1 MNAKKKT
8 KEPELEKKPIIGSE
22 QVQASQI
29 NKPLVVSII
38 GIIIIILVFIIID
51 SMQAPQETH
60 QSSGPAP
67 KQQGVGLKAS
77 AIKQEVKDLPG
88 SYQDGAQINKIL
100 HRDFKPRK
108 TGVLIALKHELDI
121 LKQSQ
126 AALKAQLAT
135 LQAKDKKLKDPY
147 SKADEEAM
155 DNTEVFFGGG
165 MPPYIPPD
173 QKKEAAKDAKPGS
186 AAYSS
191 YASQNMQEQKDKFY
205 SEQPKMDVYNKD
217 RVQYPISKYILQ
229 AGTVFPAILQTRL
242 NSDNPGV
249 VMARISTDVYDSI
262 SGKYLLLPKG
272 SKLLGQYNSK
282 VSPGQSR
289 LQVKF
294 LRLIRPDGSSISL
307 PSQPGMNTF
316 GVSGFQD
323 TVNSH
328 WGSIIGAAALM
339 AVFDIPNIIAQN
351 EMNSAALAAG
361 SSGGTSVNYSAG
373 GLQAFSQSTQNIGQQ
388 LVQQQMKVQPT
399 LTVHAGYLFSAFVT
413 KDIVMPPYGAAY

>member
-8 KEPELEKKPIIGSE
+8 KDPGIDNKPIIGSA

-29 NKPLVVSII
+29 NKPLVFSII
-38 GIIIIILVFIIID
+38 GIIIVILFFIIID
-51 SMQAPQETH
+51 SMQAPQKTH
-60 QSSGPAP
+60 RSSGPAP
-67 KQQGVGLKAS
+67 KKQGVGLKAS
-77 AIKQEVKDLPG
+77 AIKQEVKALPG
-88 SYQDGAQINKIL
+88 SYHDGAEINRIL
-100 HRDFKPRK
+100 HRDFKPRSS
-108 TGVLIALKHELDI
+108 GLPAGLMRELNT
-121 LKQSQ
+121 LKQAQ
-126 AALKAQLAT
+126 ALLKEQLAK
-135 LQAKDKKLKDPY
+135 LQDKAKKPKSMY
-147 SKADEEAM
+147 SKDDEKAM
-155 DNTEVFFGGG
+155 DSTEVFFGGG
-165 MPPYIPPD
+165 FPPYVPPD
-173 QKKEAAKDAKPGS
+173 KKKEAAKDAKPGS

-323 TVNSH
+323 TVNN
-328 WGSIIGAAALM
+328 
-339 AVFDIPNIIAQN
+339 F
-351 EMNSAALAAG
+351 
-361 SSGGTSVNYSAG
+361 
-373 GLQAFSQSTQNIGQQ
+373 AF
-388 LVQQQMKVQPT
+388 
-399 LTVHAGYLFSAFVT
+399 AFYFHV
-413 KDIVMPPYGAAY
+413 

>member
-8 KEPELEKKPIIGSE
+8 KEPGIENKPIIGSE

-29 NKPLVVSII
+29 NKPLVFSII
-38 GIIIIILVFIIID
+38 GIIIIILFFIIID
-51 SMQAPQETH
+51 SMQAPQKTH
-60 QSSGPAP
+60 RSSGPAP
-67 KQQGVGLKAS
+67 KKQGEGLKAS
-77 AIKQEVKDLPG
+77 AIKQEVKALPG
-88 SYQDGAQINKIL
+88 SYHDGAEINRIL

-108 TGVLIALKHELDI
+108 PSISVALKRELNA
-121 LKQSQ
+121 LKQAQ
-126 AALKAQLAT
+126 ALLKEQLAQLE
-135 LQAKDKKLKDPY
+135 AKAKKPKDMYTQEDKR
-147 SKADEEAM
+147 AM
-155 DNTEVFFGGG
+155 DSTEVFFSGG

-173 QKKEAAKDAKPGS
+173 RKKEAAKDAKPGS

-205 SEQPKMDVYNKD
+205 SGQPKMDVYNKD
-217 RVQYPISKYILQ
+217 RVQYPVSKYILQ

-249 VMARISTDVYDSI
+249 VMARVTTDVYDSI
-262 SGKYLLLPKG
+262 TGQYLLLPKG

-316 GVSGFQD
+316 GVSGFED
-323 TVNSH
+323 TVNNH

-339 AVFDIPNIIAQN
+339 AVFDIPNIISQQQMDNRNMA
-351 EMNSAALAAG
+351 SGAG
-361 SSGGTSVNYSAG
+361 GYSTNYSAG
-373 GLQAFSQSTQNIGQQ
+373 GMQAFSQSTQNIGQQ

-413 KDIVMPPYGAAY
+413 KDVVMPPYGAAP

>member
-1 MNAKKKT
+1 MNANKKT
-8 KEPELEKKPIIGSE
+8 KDPGIDNKPIIGSA

-29 NKPLVVSII
+29 NKPLVFSII
-38 GIIIIILVFIIID
+38 GIIIVILFFIIID
-51 SMQAPQETH
+51 SMQAPQKTH
-60 QSSGPAP
+60 RSSGPAP
-67 KQQGVGLKAS
+67 KKQGVGLKAS
-77 AIKQEVKDLPG
+77 AIKQEVKALPG
-88 SYQDGAQINKIL
+88 SYHDGAEINRIL

-108 TGVLIALKHELDI
+108 PSISVALKRELNA
-121 LKQSQ
+121 LKQAQ
-126 AALKAQLAT
+126 ALLKEQLAK
-135 LQAKDKKLKDPY
+135 LQDKAKKPKSMY
-147 SKADEEAM
+147 SKDDEKAM
-155 DNTEVFFGGG
+155 DSTEVFFGGG
-165 MPPYIPPD
+165 FPPYVPPD
-173 QKKEAAKDAKPGS
+173 KKKEAAKDAKPGS

-373 GLQAFSQSTQNIGQQ
+373 GLQAFSQSTQNVGQQ

-399 LTVHAGYLFSAFVT
+399 LVVHAGYLFSAFVT
-413 KDIVMPPYGAAY
+413 KDIVMPPYGASS